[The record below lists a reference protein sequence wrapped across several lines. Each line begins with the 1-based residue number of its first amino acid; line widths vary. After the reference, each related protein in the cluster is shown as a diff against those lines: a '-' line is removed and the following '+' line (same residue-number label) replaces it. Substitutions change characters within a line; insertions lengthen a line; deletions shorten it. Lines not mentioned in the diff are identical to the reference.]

1 MVAADTMSGREV
13 LEVVLLLAVLTVAG
27 YAIDYLRRKVR

>member
-1 MVAADTMSGREV
+1 MTAKDA
-13 LEVVLLLAVLTVAG
+13 LELVLLLAVLTGAG

>member
-1 MVAADTMSGREV
+1 MVAGKMSGREV